1 MASYRA
7 LQFLTGKSNL
17 PVTSSQ
23 RALQYLYLY
32 ILIPASQPLYISNKV
47 QFRALQFLAGKSEL
61 PVTSSER
68 ALQLK
73 TLQFLAGKS
82 NLAVTSSKR
91 ALQYLALYKT

>member
-1 MASYRA
+1 MASSRVLRIVSVASSRA

-47 QFRALQFLAGKSEL
+47 LASEVALQFRALQFLAGKSNL
-61 PVTSSER
+61 PATSSQR
-68 ALQLK
+68 ALQ
-73 TLQFLAGKS
+73 F
-82 NLAVTSSKR
+82 R
-91 ALQYLALYKT
+91 AL